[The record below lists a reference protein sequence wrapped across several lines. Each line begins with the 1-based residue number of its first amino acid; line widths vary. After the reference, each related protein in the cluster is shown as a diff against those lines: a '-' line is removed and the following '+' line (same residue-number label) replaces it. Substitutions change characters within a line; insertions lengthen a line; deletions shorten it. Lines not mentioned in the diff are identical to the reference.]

1 MPDSCRQDLN
11 QCSLQV
17 WQRNSFPHRGVTQS
31 VTFSNGATLTCTS
44 NGANTRRSC
53 TMTGTP
59 AGGGDNQ
66 AAGSPTTNNAVL
78 AAQNALFRSGDY
90 QGPLD
95 GDPNRDMSDAI
106 SQYQR
111 TQGLPTTGVL
121 DDATRA
127 RLGLETSPASKAALA
142 AESALFRSGEYQGPL
157 DGDPNRDLS
166 DAIRQYQRAQGLP
179 VTGVLDDPT
188 RAHLGLETTP
198 TYKAALAEQTALFRS
213 GEYLGPLDGDPN
225 RDMSD
230 ALRQYQRGQGLPVT
244 GVLDDATRAHLGLS
258 TSPTYK
264 AALAAQSALFRA
276 GYYTGPLDGDPN
288 RNLSDA
294 ISQYQRAQG
303 LPLSGVLD
311 SATRI
316 RLGLDTPASNPV
328 LAAENALFRAGDYM
342 GPLDGDPNRDMSD
355 AIRTFQR
362 AQGLPITGALDDAT
376 RARLRLPR

>member
-1 MPDSCRQDLN
+1 
-11 QCSLQV
+11 
-17 WQRNSFPHRGVTQS
+17 
-31 VTFSNGATLTCTS
+31 
-44 NGANTRRSC
+44 
-53 TMTGTP
+53 
-59 AGGGDNQ
+59 
-66 AAGSPTTNNAVL
+66 
-78 AAQNALFRSGDY
+78 
-90 QGPLD
+90 
-95 GDPNRDMSDAI
+95 
-106 SQYQR
+106 
-111 TQGLPTTGVL
+111 
-121 DDATRA
+121 
-127 RLGLETSPASKAALA
+127 
-142 AESALFRSGEYQGPL
+142 
-157 DGDPNRDLS
+157 
-166 DAIRQYQRAQGLP
+166 LP
-179 VTGVLDDPT
+179 VTGVLEEPT
-188 RAHLGLETTP
+188 RAHLGLEPTP
-198 TYKAALAEQTALFRS
+198 TYEAALAEQTALFRS

-276 GYYTGPLDGDPN
+276 GYYMGPLDGDPN

-303 LPLSGVLD
+303 LPVSGVLD
-311 SATRI
+311 SATRV

-328 LAAENALFRAGDYM
+328 LAAENALFRAGDYT

-376 RARLRLPR
+376 RARLRIPR